1 MTQIAGVTKGR
12 GREMTALEAAI
23 VDEHTRDK
31 LYKFAFNKTR
41 HPQDAEDLTQSTVE
55 AALKKDAKGDADA
68 WKGEPPPV
76 MTWLGSL
83 LNGALANLRRARRR
97 KPTVEAEIEEVPSA
111 KPDAELEVL
120 QLQEERERDEKRE
133 AVKAELRAHFAK
145 ATDGHLALEMIAAL
159 EEGVKGGKGI
169 AKRLGCSV
177 PEANAVRKRI
187 KLRLQRMNEER
198 AAGGAPS

>member
-76 MTWLGSL
+76 MTWLGPLCKVGTEYSTTVPWL
-83 LNGALANLRRARRR
+83 PTRPILFPIDSANHISPPGPLAI
-97 KPTVEAEIEEVPSA
+97 PI
-111 KPDAELEVL
+111 
-120 QLQEERERDEKRE
+120 
-133 AVKAELRAHFAK
+133 
-145 ATDGHLALEMIAAL
+145 G
-159 EEGVKGGKGI
+159 
-169 AKRLGCSV
+169 
-177 PEANAVRKRI
+177 
-187 KLRLQRMNEER
+187 
-198 AAGGAPS
+198 